1 MDKKNFIKDTIL
13 PLLGKQD
20 FNKIENLCRDQLAKS
35 PNDNEILQYYALS
48 LFKNEK
54 INESIKVYR
63 QIIDKDKNSLMSY
76 LNLAKIYYFQKKYR
90 ESENCFKEA
99 KNIQNSYEVLVEL
112 GKFYKNTNNKKN
124 CEEILIQ
131 ALQKKNKGI
140 EAHILLGELYYE
152 NKDFLSAINFLL
164 KSNQLDS
171 KIFHT
176 KFLLGLCYLEVN
188 NLEESKK
195 YFLECLVI
203 DKNVIEVYQNIIYIF
218 YIRGDRENANFYIKE
233 AEKIKLYNPKIIEL
247 KTLIN
252 KFYENDLFVKELEK
266 IFNQETGSENKA
278 IYGYSLARI
287 FDFNKNY
294 TLFKKYLKISNDLKR
309 ESFKNY
315 NFENHLQQ
323 FYDLKEFFSK
333 EKDNLF
339 INISRGENFFSK
351 IPIFIVGMPRSGS
364 TLVEQILSSHSNVF
378 SLGEVDFFSESVNE
392 ILNSSS
398 IEDFCNKLMSKNN
411 YLAFE
416 QIAKLYLKKTS
427 VFEMGN
433 KEYFT
438 DKMLIN
444 FKLIPLIKLCF
455 PNAKMIHSY
464 RNAKDNCLSILKT
477 NFQRSFMPWA
487 YNEIELVKF
496 YKMYSKVVNSYDKI
510 LKNQIFH
517 IKYEDLVQ
525 NQNIQIENVLNFCD
539 LPFEK
544 NCINF
549 FENKRDVRT
558 ASALQVRNKIYTSS
572 IDQWKK
578 YENCFSEM
586 FQSLN

>member
-1 MDKKNFIKDTIL
+1 MDKKIFIKDTIL

-54 INESIKVYR
+54 IDESIKAYR
-63 QIIDKDKNSLMSY
+63 QIIDKDKSSLMSY

-112 GKFYKNTNNKKN
+112 GRFYKNTNKKKN

-218 YIRGDRENANFYIKE
+218 YIKGDRENANFYIKE

-252 KFYENDLFVKELEK
+252 KFNENDFFVKELEK
-266 IFNQETGSENKA
+266 IFNQETGSENKI

-287 FDFNKNY
+287 FDLNKNY

-323 FYDLKEFFSK
+323 FYGLKEFFSK

-339 INISRGENFFSK
+339 INISRSENLFSK

-398 IEDFCNKLMSKNN
+398 IEDFCNKLMSKDN

>member
-1 MDKKNFIKDTIL
+1 MDKKIFIKDTIL
-13 PLLGKQD
+13 PLLAKQD

-90 ESENCFKEA
+90 ESENSFKEA

-112 GKFYKNTNNKKN
+112 GRFYKNTNNKKN
-124 CEEILIQ
+124 CEEILIE
-131 ALQKKNKGI
+131 ALQKKNNGI
-140 EAHILLGELYYE
+140 EAHILLGEFYYE

-218 YIRGDRENANFYIKE
+218 YIKGDRENANFYIKE

-323 FYDLKEFFSK
+323 FYGLKEFFSK

-339 INISRGENFFSK
+339 INISRSENLFSK

-378 SLGEVDFFSESVNE
+378 SLGEVDFFSESANE
-392 ILNSSS
+392 TLNSNS

-427 VFEMGN
+427 VFDMGN
-433 KEYFT
+433 KKYFT

-455 PNAKMIHSY
+455 PNAKIIHSF

-487 YNEIELVKF
+487 YNEVELVKF
-496 YKMYSKVVNSYDKI
+496 YKMYSGVVTSYDRI

-525 NQNIQIENVLNFCD
+525 NPNIHIENILNFCD

-578 YENCFSEM
+578 YENYFSGM

>member
-1 MDKKNFIKDTIL
+1 M
-13 PLLGKQD
+13 
-20 FNKIENLCRDQLAKS
+20 
-35 PNDNEILQYYALS
+35 
-48 LFKNEK
+48 
-54 INESIKVYR
+54 
-63 QIIDKDKNSLMSY
+63 
-76 LNLAKIYYFQKKYR
+76 
-90 ESENCFKEA
+90 
-99 KNIQNSYEVLVEL
+99 
-112 GKFYKNTNNKKN
+112 
-124 CEEILIQ
+124 
-131 ALQKKNKGI
+131 
-140 EAHILLGELYYE
+140 
-152 NKDFLSAINFLL
+152 
-164 KSNQLDS
+164 
-171 KIFHT
+171 
-176 KFLLGLCYLEVN
+176 
-188 NLEESKK
+188 
-195 YFLECLVI
+195 VI

-266 IFNQETGSENKA
+266 IFNQETVSENKT
-278 IYGYSLARI
+278 IYGYSLAKI

-323 FYDLKEFFSK
+323 FYELKEFFSK

-339 INISRGENFFSK
+339 INTNRGENFFSK

-364 TLVEQILSSHSNVF
+364 TLVEQILSSHSKVF

-392 ILNSSS
+392 ILNSNS
-398 IEDFCNKLMSKNN
+398 IEDFCNKLMSKDN